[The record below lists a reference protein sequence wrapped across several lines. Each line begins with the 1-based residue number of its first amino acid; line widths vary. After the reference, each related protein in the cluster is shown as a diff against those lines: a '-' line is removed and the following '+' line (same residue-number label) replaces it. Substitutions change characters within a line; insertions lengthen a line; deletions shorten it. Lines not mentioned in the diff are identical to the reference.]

1 MQQCSQW
8 HYIQPAV
15 ISQDT
20 VETMRGA
27 DSQKLNCICSVHF
40 HHVKSLKMHSFKK
53 NTYQTSSGVFL
64 DIFTYLELE
73 LGLCVHSFSG
83 TNDQVLKENK

>member
-1 MQQCSQW
+1 
-8 HYIQPAV
+8 
-15 ISQDT
+15 
-20 VETMRGA
+20 
-27 DSQKLNCICSVHF
+27 
-40 HHVKSLKMHSFKK
+40 MHSFKK